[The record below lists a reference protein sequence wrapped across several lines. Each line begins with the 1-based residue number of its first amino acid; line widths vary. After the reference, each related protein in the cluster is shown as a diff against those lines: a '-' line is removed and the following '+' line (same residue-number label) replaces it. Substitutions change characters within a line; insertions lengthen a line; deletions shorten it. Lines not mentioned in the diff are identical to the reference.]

1 MQQEAQPLQT
11 RRPSWA
17 SVPTQCSQTCFP
29 LHCSKGPIRS
39 HEAQTIRQ
47 QHDTINQ
54 NQTSKCVCVGT
65 GTLCNVLQRAKQLK
79 RFTLAVW
86 GLARGKGVQRK
97 NPYVHKRCTPNG
109 TLQTK

>member
-11 RRPSWA
+11 RRPYWA
-17 SVPTQCSQTCFP
+17 SMPTQRSKTCFP
-29 LHCSKGPIRS
+29 LDCSKACIRS

-54 NQTSKCVCVGT
+54 NQTSKRVCVGT

-79 RFTLAVW
+79 RLTLAVW
-86 GLARGKGVQRK
+86 GWGGGGGAKEKSIRSQKM
-97 NPYVHKRCTPNG
+97 H
-109 TLQTK
+109 TKWHFTN